1 MAQGT
6 INLTAI
12 NKLSGWLWD
21 VRTCGFGV
29 RRQTNGAHYY
39 VRYRHGGQQIVR
51 SIGRHGNPWTPDT
64 ARAKAKELLGI
75 VATGR
80 DPFAP
85 AASGDCFGV
94 VVDRYLARREGSLRP
109 KSMKEVSRFLKVAS
123 APLHPLALGEIDRR
137 RVASLLGKIEDAS
150 GAFSRNRCRS
160 ALSGFFSWAIQEGYV
175 EVNPVAGT
183 GKADEG
189 GSRSRVLSED
199 EIRALWRGLDDSA
212 FSDAVRLL
220 LLTGQRRGEIGA
232 LAWSEVTGNAI
243 LLPAER
249 TKNHRAHTVPLSRQA
264 RAILERQPRRNSTDF
279 VFSDSGRVDWDRP
292 KIALDARIGIAPYRL
307 HDLRRSCA
315 SGMQRLGVRGE
326 VIERALNHVTGSFR
340 GVAGIYQRDPLS
352 DDVRSAL
359 QRWADH
365 IDQITGAT
373 K

>member
-1 MAQGT
+1 
-6 INLTAI
+6 
-12 NKLSGWLWD
+12 
-21 VRTCGFGV
+21 
-29 RRQTNGAHYY
+29 
-39 VRYRHGGQQIVR
+39 
-51 SIGRHGNPWTPDT
+51 
-64 ARAKAKELLGI
+64 
-75 VATGR
+75 
-80 DPFAP
+80 
-85 AASGDCFGV
+85 
-94 VVDRYLARREGSLRP
+94 
-109 KSMKEVSRFLKVAS
+109 
-123 APLHPLALGEIDRR
+123 
-137 RVASLLGKIEDAS
+137 
-150 GAFSRNRCRS
+150 
-160 ALSGFFSWAIQEGYV
+160 
-175 EVNPVAGT
+175 
-183 GKADEG
+183 
-189 GSRSRVLSED
+189 LSEE

-315 SGMQRLGVRGE
+315 SGMQRLGVRAE
-326 VIERALNHVTGSFR
+326 VIERALNHVSGSFR

-352 DDVRSAL
+352 DNVRSAL

-365 IDQITGAT
+365 IDHITQT
-373 K
+373 